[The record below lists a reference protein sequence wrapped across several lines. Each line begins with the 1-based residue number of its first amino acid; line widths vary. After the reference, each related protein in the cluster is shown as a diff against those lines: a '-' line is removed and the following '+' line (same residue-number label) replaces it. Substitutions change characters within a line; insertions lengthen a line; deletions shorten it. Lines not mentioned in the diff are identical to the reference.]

1 MHTRVVDRNTAHR
14 KIAQFLGYFHLVHE
28 HNQGESC
35 MLLVAPNILGL
46 RFILADRV
54 ICWKFQNSILMVHY
68 VSLFLSCFNNENVL
82 KIGRACYCQL
92 KYANHEILKFYL
104 MCCMDHAL
112 DGDWRPLA
120 NTTE

>member
-46 RFILADRV
+46 RFILADLYCRSHMLEISKQYFDGALCITV
-54 ICWKFQNSILMVHY
+54 FV
-68 VSLFLSCFNNENVL
+68 LF
-82 KIGRACYCQL
+82 
-92 KYANHEILKFYL
+92 
-104 MCCMDHAL
+104 
-112 DGDWRPLA
+112 
-120 NTTE
+120 